1 MYVCTDPP
9 WSDWGEP
16 ISKVHPRVQLVEK
29 IDILKERD
37 FKIIP
42 ISEKQYELYKDHP
55 GSVFK
60 NDKELVDT
68 FENKAKFAKYMM
80 GYHPEHC
87 AKTYFYNF
95 SDETYISP
103 VLDEAKGLK
112 KKFISKKVISASSFG
127 IILTSAP
134 DLQSKG
140 VVITEYL
147 EHTSYCVGH
156 FLVYNGK
163 IIERIY
169 FWVDKAPEGG
179 VKRGNIKDYSVEDTA
194 RADDAIFD
202 SLFKEMNYSGFA
214 CADFIVKENK
224 VILFEIN
231 ARLGGSLVYDQY
243 YFNKFI
249 NSLILINDDICSQ
262 LLP

>member
-1 MYVCTDPP
+1 MYVFTDPP
-9 WSDWGEP
+9 WSDWSEP
-16 ISKVHPRVQLVEK
+16 IGKVHPRVQFVEK
-29 IDILKERD
+29 IDILKDRD

-60 NDKELVDT
+60 NSKEQVDT

-80 GYHPEHC
+80 GHHPKYH

-103 VLDEAKGLK
+103 DLTTAKSLK
-112 KKFISKKVISASSFG
+112 KKFISKKVISAASFG
-127 IILTSAP
+127 IILTNDP
-134 DLQSKG
+134 DLHSKG

-179 VKRGNIKDYSVEDTA
+179 IKRGNIKDYRVEDTA
-194 RADDAIFD
+194 RADDAVFD

-214 CADFIVKENK
+214 CADFIVKENR

-231 ARLGGSLVYDQY
+231 ARPGGSLVHHQY

-249 NSLILINDDICSQ
+249 NSLILINDEICYQ